1 MYDRKKDLKK
11 KKPTTTCGEQG
22 VGGRVGKLL
31 GEGHLKLPFA

>member
-11 KKPTTTCGEQG
+11 KQTTTCGEQG